1 MDTKQPRRA
10 VLGML
15 MTAGAAVKAATVD
28 EGTAV
33 KASSFNEGSAKLVLT
48 GGSGAQQRANDAFR
62 LRRDLALLQRD
73 QSVIQPRTNGD
84 EQLYP
89 NYIGNYSKGLPHN
102 AQGEVDPSAYAA
114 FLKATE
120 SGQNADY
127 EAIPLGGKAK
137 LADPQAGYAYDLI
150 GKDSHKQLL
159 APPPA
164 LASAEASCEMVELY
178 WQALTRDVPFS
189 QFRTDP
195 TILNAV
201 SDLSFLSAFTGP
213 KQNGHV
219 TTDTLFRGATPGDLN
234 GPYVSQFLYRDV
246 PYGPSTI
253 VQKYRTPRAGID
265 FLTGYGEWLSVQNG
279 NPATMGFS
287 FNDAPRY
294 IVNQR
299 DLAWFVHQDFSF
311 QAYLNACL
319 MLLSAGGAPVS
330 DSNPYRTSKT
340 QGGFSTF
347 GAPHILDLVTN
358 FANAGLRA
366 AWYGK
371 WQVHRR
377 LRPEAFGGLIHN
389 HLTGAAKYPIEK
401 SVLNSAALK
410 ASAAVFGTYLHP
422 SAYPEGSPTHP
433 AYTAGHAVIAG
444 ACVTALK
451 AFFNETAV
459 VTNPVVPSDD
469 GQTLVPYTSGV
480 LTVGDELNKLAANIS
495 LARNAAGVHYRSD
508 GINGL
513 LLGESVA
520 IGMLRDLAYTYT
532 EPFQGFNFT
541 KFDGSRASICP
552 QC

>member
-1 MDTKQPRRA
+1 MFTKQPRRA
-10 VLGML
+10 VLEML
-15 MTAGAAVKAATVD
+15 MTAGVAAKAASAD
-28 EGTAV
+28 EMTAKV
-33 KASSFNEGSAKLVLT
+33 VLT

-73 QSVIQPRTNGD
+73 QPTIQPRTNGD

-102 AQGEVDPSAYAA
+102 TLGEVDPAAYAA
-114 FLKATE
+114 FLKAAN

-150 GKDSHKQLL
+150 GKDSHKHLL
-159 APPPA
+159 TPPPA

-189 QFRTDP
+189 QFRTDAA
-195 TILNAV
+195 ILNAV
-201 SDLSFLSAFTGP
+201 SDLNFLSAFTGP
-213 KQNGHV
+213 KQNGRV

-253 VQKYRTPRAGID
+253 VQKYRTPRAGTD

-279 NPATMGFS
+279 NPATVAFT

-294 IVNQR
+294 IINQR
-299 DLAWFVHQDFSF
+299 DLTWFVRQDFSF

-330 DSNPYRTSKT
+330 DANPYRNSKT

-366 AWYGK
+366 AWNAK
-371 WQVHRR
+371 WLVHRR

-410 ASAAVFGTYLHP
+410 ASYAAFGTYLHP
-422 SAYPEGSPTHP
+422 AAYPEGSPLHP
-433 AYTAGHAVIAG
+433 AYPAGHAVVAG

-469 GQTLVPYTSGV
+469 GQTLTPYTNGV

-495 LARNAAGVHYRSD
+495 LARNSAGVHYRTD

-520 IGMLRDLAYTYT
+520 IGMLHDLAATYT
-532 EPFQGFNFT
+532 EPFQGFSFT
-541 KFDGSRASICP
+541 KFDGSRAVICP